1 MARRES
7 GTHVLH
13 PAEHLLGALDVLHR
27 LEVRRLEVL
36 VTHLERLEVLLRLA
50 GALLVLAAAA
60 PRPVELLPQPAVLAL
75 VLPDALLEL
84 RLLPN
89 AHLELA
95 LELEHALG
103 ELVGRL
109 GARHAREP
117 ARELVLARRL
127 RREAVV
133 GEQRAQDARLDARS
147 VSCAR
152 GVARRRLVGCDE
164 RLVRAEVVERL
175 RVRRLHGRQLGA
187 QRRQLDE
194 EVGLALARGGELGRE
209 RGVLLLDQRVLLTKG
224 RDLLVGGAHTGGVL
238 GRELVVDVLVALH
251 VSSAVVGT

>member
-117 ARELVLARRL
+117 ARERL

-209 RGVLLLDQRVLLTKG
+209 RGVLLLDLRVLLTKG